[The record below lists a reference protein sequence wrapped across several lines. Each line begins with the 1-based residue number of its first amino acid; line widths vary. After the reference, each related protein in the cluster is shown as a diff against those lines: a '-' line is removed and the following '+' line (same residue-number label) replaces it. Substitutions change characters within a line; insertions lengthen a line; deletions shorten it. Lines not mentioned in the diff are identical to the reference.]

1 MSPRSI
7 YLRDQADKCRRH
19 AENIG
24 DADTQEQ
31 LRILAAE
38 YIMSAVA
45 IESEEPSY
53 GARIRPPQMTDAI
66 DATNQSAAAI
76 RDAIEARRSNRQARP
91 PRPRLRLS

>member
-45 IESEEPSY
+45 IESEEPNCE
-53 GARIRPPQMTDAI
+53 ARIRPPQMTGCLDA
-66 DATNQSAAAI
+66 ANRSAAAI
-76 RDAIEARRSNRQARP
+76 RDAIEARRRNGQARLP
-91 PRPRLRLS
+91 GPA

>member
-45 IESEEPSY
+45 IESEEPNCE
-53 GARIRPPQMTDAI
+53 ARIRPPQMPDASTQQIGALQPLGMRSKPAEGTDK
-66 DATNQSAAAI
+66 
-76 RDAIEARRSNRQARP
+76 RRP
-91 PRPRLRLS
+91 PRPRIRLS

>member
-45 IESEEPSY
+45 IESEAQLRGSHK
-53 GARIRPPQMTDAI
+53 
-66 DATNQSAAAI
+66 AASN
-76 RDAIEARRSNRQARP
+76 DGCHRRNKSERCGH
-91 PRPRLRLS
+91 

>member
-53 GARIRPPQMTDAI
+53 GARRIRPPQMTDAI
-66 DATNQSAAAI
+66 DATNRSAAAI
-76 RDAIEARRSNRQARP
+76 RDAIEARRRNGQAR
-91 PRPRLRLS
+91 LRGPA

>member
-1 MSPRSI
+1 MSPRSV
-7 YLRDQADKCRRH
+7 YLRDQADKCRKH

-45 IESEEPSY
+45 IESEEPDY
-53 GARIRPPQMTDAI
+53 ETRVRPPQMMDAI
-66 DATNQSAAAI
+66 DATNRSAAAI
-76 RDAIEARRSNRQARP
+76 RDAIEARPRNRQARP
-91 PRPRLRLS
+91 PRPRMRLS

>member
-7 YLRDQADKCRRH
+7 HLRDQADKCRRH

-53 GARIRPPQMTDAI
+53 EVRIRPPQTTGASTQQLGALQPSGMLSKPAEGTDK
-66 DATNQSAAAI
+66 
-76 RDAIEARRSNRQARP
+76 RDLPGPA
-91 PRPRLRLS
+91 

>member
-7 YLRDQADKCRRH
+7 YLRDQADKCRRQ

-53 GARIRPPQMTDAI
+53 EARIRPPQ
-66 DATNQSAAAI
+66 
-76 RDAIEARRSNRQARP
+76 
-91 PRPRLRLS
+91 